1 MPKLNL
7 VPLQTALVV
16 IDLQQGIVKNLTH
29 PHPAATVV
37 ANTQKLLRA
46 ARKSGATVFLV
57 HVGGTEDG
65 RDRLDPSA
73 DDPRRPVPPGTDY
86 SELIPELEREAGD
99 LVILKRQWGAF
110 YGTDLELQ
118 LRRRGLRTL
127 ILCGIATEYGVEST
141 ARDAYER
148 GFDQILV
155 EDAMSALGPHAHEH
169 CLTRIF
175 PRLGRV
181 RDTATVLAALAG

>member
-1 MPKLNL
+1 MSELNL
-7 VPLQTALVV
+7 DPLQTALAV
-16 IDLQQGIVKNLTH
+16 IDLQRGIVGNTTH

-37 ANTQKLLRA
+37 ANSQRLLRA
-46 ARKSGATVFLV
+46 ARGAGASVILV
-57 HVGGTEDG
+57 HVGGAEDG
-65 RDRLDPSA
+65 RDRLDPRA
-73 DDPRRPVPPGTDY
+73 DEPRRPVPPGTDY
-86 SELIPELEREAGD
+86 AELVPELEQAPGD

-155 EDAMSALGPHAHEH
+155 ADAMSALGP
-169 CLTRIF
+169 
-175 PRLGRV
+175 
-181 RDTATVLAALAG
+181 

>member
-1 MPKLNL
+1 MPELRL
-7 VPLQTALVV
+7 DPLQTALLV
-16 IDLQQGIVKNLTH
+16 IDLQQGIVKNPTH
-29 PHPAATVV
+29 PHSATTVV
-37 ANTQKLLRA
+37 ANTHKLLRA
-46 ARKSGATVFLV
+46 ARSAGATVILV
-57 HVGGTEDG
+57 HVGGAEDG
-65 RDRLDPSA
+65 RDRLDPLA
-73 DDPRRPVPPGTDY
+73 DEPRRPIPPGTDY
-86 SELIPELEREAGD
+86 AELVPELEQAPGD

-155 EDAMSALGPHAHEH
+155 ADAMSALGPQVHEH

-181 RDTATVLAALAG
+181 RDTAAVLAALTV